1 MKIVSIH
8 DKNNYPSFKTFDC
21 GIRELNEFLFR
32 FANQN
37 DEKGIGKTFLAI
49 DGDEV
54 VGYFTLATAEVTFDL
69 IPDELLSSL
78 PKYPIPVIRIA
89 RLAVGKTHQHNGV
102 GKFLLKEA
110 LLKILFASQSV
121 GIYAIIVDAKES
133 SVEFYKKFGFIPL
146 KNNEKTLFIVLET
159 IKRALLIK

>member
-1 MKIVSIH
+1 MKIVSIQ
-8 DKNNYPSFKTFDC
+8 DKNNCSSFKLFDC

-37 DEKGIGKTFLAI
+37 DKKGIGKTFLAI

-54 VGYFTLATAEVTFDL
+54 VGYFTLATAEVIFDN
-69 IPDELLSSL
+69 IPDQCTFSL

-89 RLAVGKTHQHNGV
+89 RLAVNKNHQNNGV

-110 LLKILFASQSV
+110 LLKISIASQSV

-146 KNNEKTLFIVLET
+146 KNNKKTLFIVFET
-159 IKRALLIK
+159 IKKALIK